1 MTDNIQN
8 TNEEIIQEAA
18 AEAVEAVAEAK
29 VETAKVAP
37 AEVPADTQAPRAP
50 RAGAASTGDRRGG
63 PAGGRPQRGGA
74 SGRGGDRRGGPR
86 REPRAKPEFD
96 QKIIDIRRVTRV
108 SSGGRRFSFAV
119 SLVAGD
125 RKGKVGVGTGKG
137 GDTALAVEKAVRS
150 AKKNMITLSLTK
162 SSSIPHEV
170 FAKQGAARVHMMP
183 APGKGVVAGSSVRDV
198 IELGGIKDITAKLR
212 SGTKNKL
219 NNARVA
225 IEALKQLKKPRS
237 HSK

>member
-1 MTDNIQN
+1 MTDNVQN
-8 TNEEIIQEAA
+8 LNEEIINEA
-18 AEAVEAVAEAK
+18 AVEATEATDATQPATDVAS
-29 VETAKVAP
+29 AP
-37 AEVPADTQAPRAP
+37 ATAATPSNLPPRRDFRGRGRAP
-50 RAGAASTGDRRGG
+50 RGKGD
-63 PAGGRPQRGGA
+63 
-74 SGRGGDRRGGPR
+74 RGGDRRGGPR
-86 REPRAKPEFD
+86 REARAKPEFD

-108 SSGGRRFSFAV
+108 ASGGRRFSFAV

-137 GDTALAVEKAVRS
+137 GDTALAVEKAFRS
-150 AKKNMITLSLTK
+150 AKKHMITVNTTK
-162 SSSIPHEV
+162 SGSIPHEV
-170 FAKQGAARVHMMP
+170 KTKFGSAVVHMMP

-225 IEALKQLKKPRS
+225 IEALKQLKKPRAY
-237 HSK
+237 SK